1 MVEVEVVEDLNY
13 SDDSDITV
21 FVCQFCSG
29 RYESIETVKQHVVE
43 KNMMLLKPCM
53 KTFQEPFLFYEC
65 PFCGQLFKKKVL
77 CLEHIKTLCQE
88 NCTVDKPDS
97 PLIPVKFPSQ
107 FWIPPCKK
115 TLFATESDCQ
125 VHIHSFMVCLI
136 P

>member
-1 MVEVEVVEDLNY
+1 MVEDLNY

-29 RYESIETVKQHVVE
+29 RYESIETIKQHVVE
-43 KNMMLLKPCM
+43 KNMMLLKPRM

-77 CLEHIKTLCQE
+77 CLENIKTLCQE
-88 NCTVDKPDS
+88 NFTVDKPDL
-97 PLIPVKFPSQ
+97 PLIPVKFPSLSH
-107 FWIPPCKK
+107 FWIPTCKK
-115 TLFATESDCQ
+115 TLFASEF
-125 VHIHSFMVCLI
+125 IPFCLI